1 MILNE
6 AKAKIKELEALLK
19 TKEAQ
24 GNTDTV
30 TFFQLIGWSGAAL
43 VVGLVIGLLI

>member
-6 AKAKIKELEALLK
+6 AKDKIKELEALLK
-19 TKEAQ
+19 AKEAK
-24 GNTDTV
+24 GNEDTV

-43 VVGLVIGLLI
+43 IVGLVIGLLI